1 MFSDFVKRLLFA
13 REFIIFNGRN
23 EVLGERQSLVPV
35 QLLIQ
40 LADVN
45 SKMAYNIARDVMKEE
60 MTKFAEKIGTSI
72 PDIIT
77 NIKDFYD
84 LLGLGS
90 MEIASMNLIAK
101 KATVRIKD
109 NPIALKHLIEK
120 KEVECKLIEGIL
132 AGIFTAIFEKECDVE
147 ENKCISKGDAY
158 CEFNIF

>member
-90 MEIASMNLIAK
+90 MEIAGMN
-101 KATVRIKD
+101 
-109 NPIALKHLIEK
+109 
-120 KEVECKLIEGIL
+120 
-132 AGIFTAIFEKECDVE
+132 F
-147 ENKCISKGDAY
+147 KG
-158 CEFNIF
+158 